1 MQDGGFN
8 SFASNVIKLS
18 VNETKWSSLLARTR
32 ALILFISIWIF
43 DFGPEKLPGLS
54 SNGPLVRF
62 SVCQLRHFSGV
73 SPVFFTL
80 FRRSVCSYVKSLALS
95 SYRFISIV
103 LIVVVLFNATVG
115 QSLQF
120 SFAVI
125 LTIFRMLVQ
134 FCIISVVFC
143 DRVSFFLP
151 NHISMDFSVLNSSC
165 IRLYPTS
172 DVSYFLCF
180 TQKRDVCVS
189 NCFSIY

>member
-1 MQDGGFN
+1 MF
-8 SFASNVIKLS
+8 S
-18 VNETKWSSLLARTR
+18 TR
-32 ALILFISIWIF
+32 VCFSRL
-43 DFGPEKLPGLS
+43 
-54 SNGPLVRF
+54 LVRF
-62 SVCQLRHFSGV
+62 SVCQLRHFSV
-73 SPVFFTL
+73 ASPVFCTL
-80 FRRSVCSYVKSLALS
+80 FRRSVCSYGKSLALS
-95 SYRFISIV
+95 SYRFISVV

-151 NHISMDFSVLNSSC
+151 NHISIDFSVLNSSC

-180 TQKRDVCVS
+180 TRKRDVCVS